1 MRFTR
6 FFPGKCQRL
15 WTQPVKESCSSKNS
29 IPVRHLFQQSETAAG
44 HSFQDPRIKMT
55 PRLIRMARFTKRIGW
70 TEEPPQ
76 FITRNEHLA
85 MRTIS
90 RIKVNVIGV
99 VFMICLA
106 GSIIRKG
113 REIKKRGRTLSD
125 CSQVQVDALRLKHL
139 LEQKQER
146 EAAAK
151 TSKA

>member
-6 FFPGKCQRL
+6 LFPCNGL
-15 WTQPVKESCSSKNS
+15 WTHPVKESCSRRSN
-29 IPVRHLFQQSETAAG
+29 IPVRCLFQQSETTAG
-44 HSFQDPRIKMT
+44 HSFQDPRIRMT
-55 PRLIRMARFTKRIGW
+55 PKLIRMARFTKKLSW

-76 FITRNEHLA
+76 FITRSEHLA

-106 GSIIRKG
+106 LSIIRKG
-113 REIKKRGRTLSD
+113 REIKKRGRTLSG
-125 CSQVQVDALRLKHL
+125 CSQEQVDTLRLKHL
-139 LEQKQER
+139 LEQKRVR
-146 EAAAK
+146 EAAAE